1 MIKLI
6 VDSEIAEQLEESPGL
21 LEICNQ
27 SGRTI
32 GYFQPTLPPGSLSA
46 MSPFSDEEIERRR
59 KNRSGRPLRD
69 ILSDLDKA

>member
-6 VDSEIAEQLEESPGL
+6 VDAEIEAQLEESPEL

-32 GYFQPTLPPGSLSA
+32 GYFQPTLPPGSLRA
-46 MSPFSDEEIERRR
+46 MSPFSDEEIESRR
-59 KNRSGRPLRD
+59 KNRTGRPLRD